1 MATNN
6 CYSFLYQNITSDGIC
21 TSTLWGCDSHDSF
34 RPMINA
40 GPVPCITKIIEL
52 NLFQQPVISQL
63 KCQYILRTI
72 YRQYISKS
80 AVLSL
85 GQGWIAASVCSPC
98 YFQYS
103 TVLYINSTAY
113 NTFNTQYSRMRC
125 FFMIKL
131 GAVNELRSQLYWRG
145 VRENIIWV

>member
-21 TSTLWGCDSHDSF
+21 TSTLWGGDCHDSF

-40 GPVPCITKIIEL
+40 GPVPCITKIIEP
-52 NLFQQPVISQL
+52 NLFQQPIISQF

-72 YRQYISKS
+72 CRQYISKS

-98 YFQYS
+98 Y
-103 TVLYINSTAY
+103 
-113 NTFNTQYSRMRC
+113 TQYSNCPAWLHVTTFSICNNTIFAYNRTARFFLNNMR
-125 FFMIKL
+125 
-131 GAVNELRSQLYWRG
+131 
-145 VRENIIWV
+145 